1 MGGEQLMEQPAQGR
15 FDLVPTNLAITAM
28 RDNGYKNTAYALA
41 ELIDNSIQAGAS
53 RVEVLCSERE
63 EQLSHRRRRRIDEIA
78 VVDNGCGMDITTL
91 RMALQFGNGTRL
103 DDRSGMGRFGMG
115 LPNSS
120 ISQCR
125 RVDVWTWQAGLE
137 SALHTSIDLDDI
149 ERGGGDQV
157 PLPTTRAVPS
167 LWLSGVN
174 FASEQSGTL
183 VIWSKLD
190 KCAWKTAKAIIENSE
205 FLVGRMYR
213 RFIDQGRATIRMAA
227 FMKGRPNA
235 IRIDKI
241 VEVNDPLYLTSPSS
255 TPAPFAKEAMFDPY
269 GESWE
274 YPHRFVIDGRTYE
287 AVARFTVARQ
297 EARRSPEGR
306 DGGHLP
312 HGKHAGRNV
321 GVSIVRAD
329 REIELSL
336 ALVNPSD
343 PRERWWGV
351 EIDFPPELD
360 ELFGV
365 TNNKQAART
374 LSDLLDREVESM
386 LEPNQTAQQLF
397 DELAEAED
405 AQLELIRFAE
415 QIRKVLASLR
425 RQIHS
430 QTRQTRKRHKDRDSA
445 ERRGTAATRALQ
457 EKGHHGISDDAE
469 SLPTE
474 ARLDELQKGLQEAGV
489 PKDVAHQEASDTVHS
504 GMKFQFTE
512 AALDSPAFFSVQPRG
527 GVILIA
533 LNTKHPVHEHL
544 IEVLDPNESEGNGSL
559 QNAREGMRLLLEA
572 WARYEDEQPEGA
584 RRDSCMDARND
595 WGRVARHFFSV

>member
-1 MGGEQLMEQPAQGR
+1 MEQPSQGR
-15 FDLVPTNLAITAM
+15 FDLVPTNLAVTAM

-53 RVEVLCSERE
+53 RVEVLCSEHE
-63 EQLSHRRRRRIDEIA
+63 EQLTRRRRRIDEIA
-78 VVDNGCGMDITTL
+78 VVDNGCGMDLTTL

-125 RVDVWTWQAGLE
+125 RVDVWTWQEGVD

-157 PLPTTRAVPS
+157 PLPAARPIPPLWRSAVT
-167 LWLSGVN
+167 
-174 FASEQSGTL
+174 FASEPSGTL
-183 VIWSKLD
+183 IVWSKLD
-190 KCAWKTAKAIIENSE
+190 KCAWKTAKAIIDNSE

-227 FMKGRPNA
+227 FLKNRPNVFS
-235 IRIDKI
+235 IDKA
-241 VEVNDPLYLTSPSS
+241 VQVNDPLYLMSPSS
-255 TPAPFAKEAMFDPY
+255 TPKPFAKEAMFEPY

-274 YPHRFVIDGRTYE
+274 YPHNFIIDGKEYE

-297 EARRSPEGR
+297 DARSNVGARDAGHSSHGR
-306 DGGHLP
+306 
-312 HGKHAGRNV
+312 HARRNV

-336 ALVNPSD
+336 ALVNPHD
-343 PRERWWGV
+343 TRERWWGV

-365 TNNKQAART
+365 TNNKQSART

-386 LEPNQTAQQLF
+386 LEPGQTPQQFF
-397 DELAEAED
+397 DELLEAGD
-405 AQLELIRFAE
+405 GQLELIRFTE
-415 QIRKVLASLR
+415 QIRKVLAALR
-425 RQIHS
+425 QQIRS
-430 QTRQTRKRHKDRDSA
+430 QAKPRRERHKDRDSA
-445 ERRGTAATRALQ
+445 EHRGTAGTRVLQ
-457 EKGHHGISDDAE
+457 KKGYSGGSDEAE
-469 SLPTE
+469 SLPPE
-474 ARLDELQKGLQEAGV
+474 IRLHELQQSLQEAGI
-489 PKDVAHQEASDTVHS
+489 PQDIARREASETVHS
-504 GMKFQFTE
+504 GIKYQFIE
-512 AALDSPAFFSVQPRG
+512 ATLDSPAFFSVQPRG

-559 QNAREGMRLLLEA
+559 QNAREGLRLLLEA
-572 WARYEDEQPEGA
+572 WARYEDEQPEGPM
-584 RRDSCMDARND
+584 RDSCMDARND

>member
-1 MGGEQLMEQPAQGR
+1 MEQPAQGR

-53 RVEVLCSERE
+53 RVDVLCSERE
-63 EQLSHRRRRRIDEIA
+63 EQLTRRRRRRIDEIA
-78 VVDNGCGMDITTL
+78 VLDNGCGMDLTTL
-91 RMALQFGNGTRL
+91 RMALQFGNGSRL

-125 RVDVWTWQAGLE
+125 RVDVWTWQAGVD
-137 SALHTSIDLDDI
+137 SAFHTSIDLDEI
-149 ERGGGDQV
+149 ERGGDDQV
-157 PLPTTRAVPS
+157 PLPAARSVPS
-167 LWLSGVN
+167 LWSSAVN
-174 FASEQSGTL
+174 FTSEQSGTL

-190 KCAWKTAKAIIENSE
+190 KCAWKTAKAIIDNSE

-213 RFIDQGRATIRMAA
+213 RFIAQGRTTIRMAA
-227 FMKGRPNA
+227 FLKGRPNVVS
-235 IRIDKI
+235 IDKT

-255 TPAPFAKEAMFDPY
+255 TPKPFENEAMFDPY

-274 YPHRFVIDGRTYE
+274 YPHCFTIDGRTYE
-287 AVARFTVARQ
+287 AVARFTVARP
-297 EARRSPEGR
+297 EARRLEGT
-306 DGGHLP
+306 DGGRLP

-343 PRERWWGV
+343 PRDRWWGV
-351 EIDFPPELD
+351 EVDFPPELD

-365 TNNKQAART
+365 TNNKQSART
-374 LSDLLDREVESM
+374 LSDLLNREVESM
-386 LEPNQTAQQLF
+386 LEPGQTVQQLF
-397 DELAEAED
+397 DELSEAED
-405 AQLELIRFAE
+405 PQLELIRFAE

-425 RQIHS
+425 RQIHA
-430 QTRQTRKRHKDRDSA
+430 QTRQTRKRHRDRDSA
-445 ERRGTAATRALQ
+445 ERRGTAATRELQ
-457 EKGHHGISDDAE
+457 EQGHHGVSDDAE

-474 ARLDELQKGLQEAGV
+474 TRLQELQLGLQEAGV
-489 PKDVAHQEASDTVHS
+489 PQDVARQEASDAVHS

-544 IEVLDPNESEGNGSL
+544 IEVLDPNESAGNGSL
-559 QNAREGMRLLLEA
+559 QNAREGLRLLLEA
-572 WARYEDEQPEGA
+572 WARYEDEQPEGT